1 MNDDLIMKMI
11 LDESGFTAGMNSA
24 VKKLGSFDNTISNT
38 SKKSGDSMGSIWK
51 VFAGSFLASGATKI
65 ISTGFNMVRDSVS
78 GAIDRFDTLNR
89 YPTVM
94 KALGYSTKEV
104 DSSMKQLTDGIDGL
118 PTSLDEIVASAQQLA
133 ISTGSLDKGTK
144 TAVALNNAFLAS
156 GASTADAS
164 RGMEQ
169 YRQMLGKGTVD
180 MQSWRSIQETM
191 PIAMDKVAKSFKEQ
205 GVNSVNELY
214 DALKDGDVTFDEFND
229 RMIELNEGVDGFAEL
244 AKKNSAGIRTSFANI
259 KTAVVKGVANVITA
273 VNDGMSKAG
282 FGSIA
287 ENFDKIKDVVNIAFS
302 KIVEFI
308 PPALDVLARVVGV
321 LGQAFEAIKPFVA
334 IVIENIPTVASI
346 LGGVISALV
355 KFGSSLKYLM
365 PILVPAATAFGAFM
379 LQLKGIPTLIKNFN
393 NLKNAI
399 TGIGKSLKIIGAI
412 AAANPFVL
420 IVGAIVGAIAVF
432 GYFMATNEEFRNK
445 VIAIWNDVKT
455 VVIDTLK
462 GIKEWGIKA
471 WDSIKETAS
480 SAVQGVKD
488 AWSGTKQWFSDT
500 WSDIKEGAKGL
511 FDTAV
516 DSAKSGANKAK
527 DSWGDAKQWFSST
540 WDSIK
545 DTASKAWST
554 IQDAIMPY
562 IGPLVYGIRNSFIHV
577 FYFLEDLW
585 TNLIEIGRNTFELL
599 KNVILAPVL
608 FITSMIT
615 GGWEETK
622 HNMLAVWE
630 NIKEAA
636 GNIWTSIQNIFSS
649 YITNIYMAALN
660 VWTGF
665 KNTILNIWN
674 EVVFQGKMIWIGIQS
689 FFANLW
695 IDIKYKAI
703 QMWIDLKF
711 AVIQTW
717 IDLKYG
723 AIETWNN
730 IKQFFSDT
738 WQSIKTGA
746 ADTWNAIK
754 DTTVNVWNAIKQ
766 FFWDTVNNIVRT
778 AQNAWN
784 DLKQGVSD
792 AINRVKNIFESLRDI
807 NLLEIG
813 KNIIQGLIDGI
824 AEKFNSLKKK
834 VKDVASL
841 IKNGITGALDINSPS
856 RWMRDMVGK
865 NIVQGIIVGLDQE
878 KPKLDASMGGLVDTP
893 VVNPSSNSQ
902 GASPSTVNARQTG
915 TTNQQTEIHLHLNVY
930 GDLPDSMVKAL
941 SKKLTTEITRQMKR
955 DATAIGGAL
964 YAN

>member
-1 MNDDLIMKMI
+1 MNDDLILKMI

-24 VKKLGSFDNTISNT
+24 VKNLGSFEGNIEQT
-38 SKKSGDSMGSIWK
+38 SKRSGSSLGSIWK
-51 VFAGSFLASGATKI
+51 VFVGSFLASGATKI
-65 ISTGFNMVRDSVS
+65 VGFGFNLIRDSIG
-78 GAIDRFDTLNR
+78 GAIDRVDTMNNAVR
-89 YPTVM
+89 NFQNMGFEESEINKTI
-94 KALGYSTKEV
+94 GE
-104 DSSMKQLTDGIDGL
+104 DGSLQRGIKGL
-118 PTSLDEIVASAQQLA
+118 PTTLNEAVGHVQLLASSTEDLGRSDQVFRALNDGILGFGGTTDQVNEAVIQLSQSFSNGKVDAQTWNSMINANLGPTLGAIAKKMGMTMGDLKTGLSEGTISVKEFQDQLIEMDTQGGGGLKSLNQIAQD
-133 ISTGSLDKGTK
+133 STKGIKTSIQNAK
-144 TAVALNNAFLAS
+144 TAITSGVGDIIKALNQALIDSNLGGFKGIIDNFGNVMKSFLKVIA
-156 GASTADAS
+156 ANIPVAV
-164 RGMEQ
+164 EF
-169 YRQMLGKGTVD
+169 LGK
-180 MQSWRSIQETM
+180 
-191 PIAMDKVAKSFKEQ
+191 FLKELQ
-205 GVNSVNELY
+205 
-214 DALKDGDVTFDEFND
+214 
-229 RMIELNEGVDGFAEL
+229 
-244 AKKNSAGIRTSFANI
+244 
-259 KTAVVKGVANVITA
+259 
-273 VNDGMSKAG
+273 
-282 FGSIA
+282 
-287 ENFDKIKDVVNIAFS
+287 
-302 KIVEFI
+302 
-308 PPALDVLARVVGV
+308 
-321 LGQAFEAIKPFVA
+321 
-334 IVIENIPTVASI
+334 
-346 LGGVISALV
+346 
-355 KFGSSLKYLM
+355 KFGSALKFIL
-365 PILVPAATAFGAFM
+365 PFLVPAATAFGAFM
-379 LQLKGIPTLIKNFN
+379 FQLKGIPTIIKNFN
-393 NLKNAI
+393 NLKKAI
-399 TGIGKSLKIIGAI
+399 TGIGSSLKIMGAI

-455 VVIDTLK
+455 IVIDTLK
-462 GIKEWGIKA
+462 GIKGWGIKA

-480 SAVQGVKD
+480 NAVQGVKD

-511 FDTAV
+511 FDNAV
-516 DSAKSGANKAK
+516 DSAKSGASKAK

-545 DTASKAWST
+545 DSASKTWST

-562 IGPLVYGIRNSFIHV
+562 VGPLVNGIRNSFIHV
-577 FYFLEDLW
+577 FFFLEDLW

-599 KNVILAPVL
+599 KNVILAPIL

-695 IDIKYKAI
+695 IDMKYKAI

-711 AVIQTW
+711 AVIKTW
-717 IDLKYG
+717 FDLKYG
-723 AIETWNN
+723 AIETWNS

-792 AINRVKNIFESLRDI
+792 AIDRVKNIFESLRDI

-893 VVNPSSNSQ
+893 VVNPSSNSL